1 MPNVSE
7 SLVVRLLSELEAR
20 DQELREQIG
29 CAKME
34 LCNLQSAGTNPPK
47 VARLESRLKTLE
59 AQKRQ
64 LETQMGRLA
73 DL

>member
-29 CAKME
+29 CIRME
-34 LCNLQSAGTNPPK
+34 LCNLQASGSNPPK
-47 VARLESRLKTLE
+47 AARLEGRLKDLE
-59 AQKRQ
+59 AQKQ
-64 LETQMGRLA
+64 HLETQLGTLEH
-73 DL
+73 L

>member
-34 LCNLQSAGTNPPK
+34 LCNLQAAGSNPPK
-47 VARLESRLKTLE
+47 MARLESRVRTLE
-59 AQKRQ
+59 EQ
-64 LETQMGRLA
+64 LQHLESQIARLA